1 MDPPEC
7 HGNTRLLLKLL
18 NSFSQ
23 FLSLSHRKSKR
34 TSSRTSTFCRP
45 CSEQRCSKC
54 FARNMSCILTEEMNE
69 SYLTY
74 FEGFKWVRQRMV
86 KKSWEMWSDTSFY
99 SWENWG
105 QGMRWI
111 LGRALRTAGCVTV
124 TLMKK
129 LCLFKKLSR
138 FLLSTKHFREFFLPQ
153 TEQAQ
158 LWTSVTNVSPAALAR
173 PSPSYDPENGKLL
186 RPVRCYG
193 L

>member
-1 MDPPEC
+1 
-7 HGNTRLLLKLL
+7 
-18 NSFSQ
+18 
-23 FLSLSHRKSKR
+23 
-34 TSSRTSTFCRP
+34 
-45 CSEQRCSKC
+45 
-54 FARNMSCILTEEMNE
+54 
-69 SYLTY
+69 
-74 FEGFKWVRQRMV
+74 
-86 KKSWEMWSDTSFY
+86 
-99 SWENWG
+99 
-105 QGMRWI
+105 MRWI

-158 LWTSVTNVSPAALAR
+158 LGTSVTNVSPAALAR